1 MITYILIYILL
12 NMIIFIIIKQIIFE
26 HSTACLLIFSNTKS
40 GVLIYFSC
48 YKLPPYDT
56 SKKLFQSW
64 ARYTH
69 FGLIIFY
76 FIFNGYDLISV
87 KEVNHCVILSLLPYN
102 SKQCCFNFREILFC
116 HLRLKMKVR
125 GS

>member
-48 YKLPPYDT
+48 HKLPPYDT
-56 SKKLFQSW
+56 SKKLRWLFQSW

-102 SKQCCFNFREILFC
+102 SNKMLFQFQ
-116 HLRLKMKVR
+116 
-125 GS
+125 